1 MAIREQ
7 DRHLTTFITPW
18 GRFRYKTAPQGYLA
32 SGDAYTHRYYKVTM
46 GVENKRQ
53 VIDDTLLYQPDVG
66 SSFDHTA
73 EYLTL
78 CGKNGII
85 LNPAKFKFAQD
96 EVEWAGVKLTKD
108 GAAPLDA

>member
-1 MAIREQ
+1 
-7 DRHLTTFITPW
+7 
-18 GRFRYKTAPQGYLA
+18 
-32 SGDAYTHRYYKVTM
+32 M

-66 SSFDHTA
+66 SSFNHTA
-73 EYLTL
+73 KYLTL

-85 LNPAKFKFAQD
+85 LNPAKFKFAEE

-108 GAAPLDA
+108 GASHQRLPCSAECNGYEVFLGIGQSGCSLLCRPDTFITI